1 MDLEEIHSLRWYP
14 ECVPASDSAPA
25 PRTPPRLRRDAA
37 ANRDKIVAAAR
48 AVYARSGLDVSM
60 EEIAAEAGVGLATLH
75 RRFSREQLVEAVF
88 AERATQ
94 FLALARECRA
104 LPGKWNAF
112 VSYLERLCAMHAED
126 RSMSDVLTLR
136 LPRSPLIGELRDQ
149 LYYAQ
154 LELIQQAQAQ
164 GDLRADFVPE
174 DVILILLA
182 IGGITSATAGTA
194 PESWRRVFALIV
206 ASLRAE
212 GAAELPAPPRAEDL
226 LAALVQPRAGRRPS
240 GLPAS

>member
-1 MDLEEIHSLRWYP
+1 
-14 ECVPASDSAPA
+14 VPAPG
-25 PRTPPRLRRDAA
+25 TPPRLRRDAA

-48 AVYARSGLDVSM
+48 AVYARSGLEVSM

-75 RRFSREQLVEAVF
+75 RRFSRGQLVEAVF
-88 AERATQ
+88 AARATE
-94 FLALARECRA
+94 FLALTRECLA
-104 LPGKWNAF
+104 LPDKWHAF
-112 VSYLERLCAMHAED
+112 VSYLERLCAMHAAD

-164 GDLRADFVPE
+164 GGLRADFVPE

-182 IGGITSATAGTA
+182 VGGITSATAAKA
-194 PESWRRVFALIV
+194 PEPWRRVFALIV

-212 GAAELPAPPRAEDL
+212 GADELPAPPHAEDL
-226 LAALVQPRAGRRPS
+226 LAALAQPRAGRRPG
-240 GLPAS
+240 GLPTS

>member
-1 MDLEEIHSLRWYP
+1 MST
-14 ECVPASDSAPA
+14 SDSSAAP
-25 PRTPPRLRRDAA
+25 TRLRRDATI
-37 ANRDKIVAAAR
+37 NRDKIITAAR

-75 RRFSREQLVEAVF
+75 RRFSRERLVEAVF
-88 AERATQ
+88 AERAKEY
-94 FLALARECRA
+94 LALALDCRA
-104 LPGKWNAF
+104 EPDKWKAF
-112 VSYLERLCAMHAED
+112 TGYLERLCAMHADD
-126 RSMSDVLTLR
+126 RCTSDVLTLR
-136 LPRSPLIGELRDQ
+136 LPRSPLLADLRDQ

-154 LELIQQAQAQ
+154 LDLIQQAQAQ

-182 IGGITSATAGTA
+182 VGGVTSATARTT
-194 PESWRRVFALIV
+194 PESWRRIFAMIV

-212 GAAELPAPPRAEDL
+212 GADELPAPPSADDL

>member
-1 MDLEEIHSLRWYP
+1 M
-14 ECVPASDSAPA
+14 
-25 PRTPPRLRRDAA
+25 
-37 ANRDKIVAAAR
+37 AAAR
-48 AVYARSGLDVSM
+48 AVYARSGLEVSM

-75 RRFSREQLVEAVF
+75 RRFSRGQLVEAVF
-88 AERATQ
+88 AERAREY
-94 FLALARECRA
+94 LALARECLA
-104 LPGKWNAF
+104 LPDKWNAF
-112 VSYLERLCAMHAED
+112 VSYLERLCAMHVED

-154 LELIQQAQAQ
+154 LELIQQAQAE

-182 IGGITSATAGTA
+182 VGGITSATAAKA

-206 ASLRAE
+206 ASLWAE
-212 GAAELPAPPRAEDL
+212 GADELPAPPRGEDL
-226 LAALVQPRAGRRPS
+226 LAALAQPRAGRRPGS
-240 GLPAS
+240 LPAS

>member
-1 MDLEEIHSLRWYP
+1 M
-14 ECVPASDSAPA
+14 PASDSEPA
-25 PRTPPRLRRDAA
+25 PGTQRRLRRDASV
-37 ANRDKIVAAAR
+37 NRDKVVAAAR
-48 AVYARSGLDVSM
+48 AVYARRGLDVPM
-60 EEIAAEAGVGLATLH
+60 EEIAAEADVGVATLY

-88 AERATQ
+88 VERAKEY
-94 FLALARECRA
+94 LALAQECRA
-104 LPGKWNAF
+104 EPDKWNAF
-112 VSYLERLCAMHAED
+112 ITYLERLCAMHAAD
-126 RSMSDVLTLR
+126 RCASDVVTLR

-154 LELIQQAQAQ
+154 LELIQEAQAQ

-182 IGGITSATAGTA
+182 IGGVTSATASTA
-194 PESWRRVFALIV
+194 PESWRRVFAYIA

-212 GAAELPAPPRAEDL
+212 GAGELPAPPRADDL

-240 GLPAS
+240 GLRPS